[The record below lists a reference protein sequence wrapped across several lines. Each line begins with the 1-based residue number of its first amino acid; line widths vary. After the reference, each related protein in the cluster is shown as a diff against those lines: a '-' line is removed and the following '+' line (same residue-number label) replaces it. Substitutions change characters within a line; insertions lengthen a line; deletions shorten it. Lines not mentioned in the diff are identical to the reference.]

1 MQRNMILNVEKRGE
15 TKCDKDKA
23 DLVFRI
29 EKKRGERNFGIL
41 KRYFKFILSN
51 EFNK

>member
-23 DLVFRI
+23 DLVL
-29 EKKRGERNFGIL
+29 EWKRSGAREISV
-41 KRYFKFILSN
+41 Y
-51 EFNK
+51 